1 MFMRIYHNI
10 PALYAYNAL
19 NKTNAALQK
28 SIRTLSTG
36 LRINSA
42 ADDAA
47 GLAISEKM
55 RAQVNGLGMAVRNA
69 QDGISM
75 LQTAEGA
82 LSEDHSILQRMRE
95 LAVQASNDTLTQ
107 QDRQYIQLEV
117 DQLKGELTRIATA
130 TQFNKKRL
138 LDGSAAALWSSS
150 DLSTKAYV
158 KGSLRQTDQF
168 GQKIAFEG
176 NYKIRVNADPG
187 QAEAQKSDIFTIK
200 HKNVVMNKSV
210 NNQSGALDVRVDNV
224 PAGTYKVLA
233 DNKVRSAF
241 GKESDLWDAAVS
253 ALGSGAGRN
262 NTRIAGY
269 YSSQGIQAGQRI
281 GASAPQPDVFAVLTQ
296 DVNAS
301 VLAEVT
307 AVDTTGKTVTFRVTS
322 SILKVDGTVE
332 NRVQDNIVVS
342 AKALS
347 SGQPPTLADATQW
360 TTASLTE
367 TSKLGFDF
375 AIFIN
380 EKSLTS
386 DPSKNGGKIDY
397 AVGDKMVYNVT
408 AATASANVPAAD
420 TVVRIEGQQNQN
432 WPDKWADM
440 NLPVGGI
447 QTVPP
452 TYRASERRLDYAV
465 NKGAVAGKE
474 LHFRNFYLN
483 TDNGTVYEGDIVLTL
498 DKNFSTS
505 SFTAQ
510 TTPLAT
516 FEAAYVGQTAKADV
530 QLRDINKFWSSQGVF
545 MLTNHQTITISQG
558 DGKNASVTLYSTD
571 TLGELRQ
578 KLNTAISRD
587 LGQGRYATQGASK
600 FVTFVEEGKTYE
612 NTLESVA
619 GTFIIRS
626 MVAGNGGKLSFSG
639 DEDLINAL
647 SLNVVQQAKENSFN
661 VSVYDAHN
669 SVIIASGVKVS
680 GNLLVGVI
688 HPNVDV
694 EFDPMAN
701 IRAEWNEQTRSF
713 SLTRE
718 AQAYET
724 ILHLVD
730 NSTVFQVGANEG
742 EDVAVDIG
750 NMSADALGVTR
761 VIVTDR
767 ESAAQA
773 ITILDTAINKI
784 STQRAKIGAYLNAL
798 EHTVTNLTTT
808 STNLTDAESRIRD
821 ADISQEMLDF
831 TRLQILSQSGTA
843 MLAQANQLPQSV
855 LSLIGG

>member
-1 MFMRIYHNI
+1 MRIYHNI

-19 NKTNAALQK
+19 NATNASLQK

-55 RAQVNGLGMAVRNA
+55 RAQVNGLNMAVRNA

-95 LAVQASNDTLTQ
+95 LAVQAANDTLTQ
-107 QDRQYIQLEV
+107 QDRQYIQLEI

-176 NYKIRVNADPG
+176 NYKIRVNANPG

-200 HKNVVMNKSV
+200 HKNVIMNKSV
-210 NNQSGALDVRVDNV
+210 NNQSGVQDVRVDNI
-224 PAGTYKVLA
+224 PAGTYKVWA
-233 DNKVRSAF
+233 ETDVKAAF
-241 GKESDLWDAAVS
+241 GGS
-253 ALGSGAGRN
+253 ALLWGKAVTARGSDTS
-262 NTRIAGY
+262 NTRIVGY
-269 YSSQGIQAGQRI
+269 YSSQGIRAEQRA
-281 GASAPQPDVFAVLTQ
+281 GASVDTFAVLTE
-296 DVNAS
+296 DINAS

-307 AVDTTGKTVTFRVTS
+307 AVDMTGKTVTFRVTS
-322 SILKVDGTVE
+322 SILKTDGTVE
-332 NRVQDNIVVS
+332 NHVQDNVVVS
-342 AKALS
+342 AKAP
-347 SGQPPTLADATQW
+347 SGAPPALTEATQW
-360 TTASLTE
+360 TTASPTE

-375 AIFIN
+375 AIFID

-386 DPSKNGGKIDY
+386 DPNKNGGKIDY

-408 AATASANVPAAD
+408 ATQTVSTTD
-420 TVVRIEGQQNQN
+420 TVIRIEGQQNQN

-440 NLPVGGI
+440 NLPGGGNP
-447 QTVPP
+447 TSPP
-452 TYRASERRLDYAV
+452 TYRASERHLDYAV
-465 NKGAVAGKE
+465 DKTAVAGKE

-483 TDNGTVYEGDIVLTL
+483 TDNGTVYEGDIVLTM
-498 DKNFSTS
+498 DKNFGTSTL
-505 SFTAQ
+505 AAGKQ
-510 TTPLAT
+510 TPLAA

-545 MLTNHQTITISQG
+545 MLTNPQTITISQG

-571 TLGELRQ
+571 TLDELRK
-578 KLNTAISRD
+578 KLNAAISTD
-587 LGQGRYATQGASK
+587 LGQGRYATKGAAK
-600 FVTFVEEGKTYE
+600 FVTFVEEGKTCDD
-612 NTLESVA
+612 TLESVA

-626 MVAGNGGKLSFSG
+626 MVAGNSGKLSFSG

-647 SLNVVQQAKENSFN
+647 SLNVVQQARENSFN

-669 SVIIASGVKVS
+669 NTIIASGVKVS
-680 GNLLVGVI
+680 GNLLVGAI

-701 IRAEWNEQTRSF
+701 IRAEWNDLTRSF
-713 SLTRE
+713 SLTKNAE
-718 AQAYET
+718 AYET
-724 ILHLVD
+724 VLHLVD

-767 ESAAQA
+767 ESAARA
-773 ITILDTAINKI
+773 ITILDSAISKV
-784 STQRAKIGAYLNAL
+784 STQRAKIGAFQNAL

-821 ADISQEMLDF
+821 ADMSQEMLDF

-855 LSLIGG
+855 LSLIRG